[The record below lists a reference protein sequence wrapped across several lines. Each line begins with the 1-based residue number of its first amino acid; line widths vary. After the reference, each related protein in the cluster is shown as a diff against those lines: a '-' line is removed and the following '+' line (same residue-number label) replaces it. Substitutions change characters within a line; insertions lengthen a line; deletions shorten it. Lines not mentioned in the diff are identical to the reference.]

1 MTAGSLKLEDVQQIS
16 EEIRWLVRSR
26 LPLEQHLA
34 SAGQGTQ
41 LQKLTRSITEGLDRG
56 EPLAEIVRSQ
66 KQGVPR
72 MLASAVA
79 AGVRAGDLAASV
91 EMMGDMASDLVDLR
105 RQVVSAIT
113 YPLTIVL
120 SAWLLFVLL
129 LQQALIRIWDSAQS
143 LGVQFH
149 PLASW
154 LMNANHEYQWWPW
167 VIPAIAFSLLVLW
180 VISGRASAMAF
191 RGPELLFL
199 LLPGVGGL
207 LRDLRFS
214 TLARMMS
221 LLIERQVPLPEAVR
235 IAGACCGSR
244 SLDRACQ
251 AAAATLESGRPLSQ
265 KMARRWS
272 RGQLPPLLRTCLFHN
287 DGDGDRFAVRL
298 RAVAEHYQARIE
310 LSSMW
315 LKMLMPMCLFALI
328 AGGTVI
334 IYSLSIFW
342 PMREIYDQL
351 GFGSI
356 QVFTGF

>member
-1 MTAGSLKLEDVQQIS
+1 MTVGSLKLEDVQQIS

-149 PLASW
+149 PLACTS
-154 LMNANHEYQWWPW
+154 
-167 VIPAIAFSLLVLW
+167 
-180 VISGRASAMAF
+180 
-191 RGPELLFL
+191 
-199 LLPGVGGL
+199 
-207 LRDLRFS
+207 
-214 TLARMMS
+214 
-221 LLIERQVPLPEAVR
+221 
-235 IAGACCGSR
+235 SR
-244 SLDRACQ
+244 
-251 AAAATLESGRPLSQ
+251 ESG
-265 KMARRWS
+265 KWS
-272 RGQLPPLLRTCLFHN
+272 G
-287 DGDGDRFAVRL
+287 A
-298 RAVAEHYQARIE
+298 IE
-310 LSSMW
+310 
-315 LKMLMPMCLFALI
+315 
-328 AGGTVI
+328 
-334 IYSLSIFW
+334 SL
-342 PMREIYDQL
+342 
-351 GFGSI
+351 
-356 QVFTGF
+356 